1 MSGQSSMSIQITG
14 SLESFPWSC
23 QVPFGV
29 RIRSPRAA
37 VQRSPS
43 TTV

>member
-1 MSGQSSMSIQITG
+1 MSIQITG
-14 SLESFPWSC
+14 SPESLPWSC

-29 RIRSPRAA
+29 RIKSPRSA